1 MSDDTQTEGYDHTPE
16 GRELVALLQKYAP
29 PAVDSRKG
37 AQAVMARLGGV
48 RPRARLHLLIRLAP
62 VTAAAA
68 LVAVALLIFTPP
80 PEQPETPAPVAK
92 HDDAPAPTHT
102 DIRRERGYPE
112 IVATVRG
119 SSGDGLLIDAG
130 AKDGLRVGDELS
142 AAGGVKARVTAVG
155 IFEARISADGP
166 LSRGA
171 EVRARAAT
179 EAQQRAAGF
188 AEFGGDPGAFLEF
201 GALVSAMPLADARML
216 GISDGAALRVDET
229 LPALLRDP
237 QSAPA
242 PTLAAQL
249 DLRAGDVIIEVN
261 GSHVRTLNDFG
272 QALGWSRDPRLLTVR
287 ILRNGKQ
294 LDLRL

>member
-1 MSDDTQTEGYDHTPE
+1 MSDDTQTDGYDHTPE

-29 PAVDSRKG
+29 PAVNSRNG
-37 AQAVMARLGGV
+37 AQAVMARIGGV
-48 RPRARLHLLIRLAP
+48 QPRGKLHLLIRLAP
-62 VTAAAA
+62 VAAAAA
-68 LVAVALLIFTPP
+68 LVAVALLVLTP

-119 SSGDGLLIDAG
+119 GSGDGLLIDAG
-130 AKDGLRVGDELS
+130 AKDGLRVGDQLT

-155 IFEARISADGP
+155 IFQARISADVP

-171 EVRARAAT
+171 ELRARAAT
-179 EAQQRAAGF
+179 AAQQRAAGF

-237 QSAPA
+237 QSAPT

-249 DLRAGDVIIEVN
+249 DLRVGDVIIEVN
-261 GSHVRTLNDFG
+261 GTHVRTLNDFG

-294 LDLRL
+294 LDLKLN